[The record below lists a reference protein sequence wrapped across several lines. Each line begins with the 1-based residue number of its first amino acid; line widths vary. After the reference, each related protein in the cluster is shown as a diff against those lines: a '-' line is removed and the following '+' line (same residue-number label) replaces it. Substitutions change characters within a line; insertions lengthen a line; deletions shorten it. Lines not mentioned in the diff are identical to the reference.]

1 MVVTEIQPSKNS
13 DKKIRLAAYCRV
25 SSDSSD
31 QLNSFATQIKYYTD
45 YSKIHTE
52 YELVDIYADE
62 GISGTSMKKRDEFKR
77 LIKDC
82 EKHKIDCII
91 TKSISRF
98 ARNTSDLLTVL
109 RMLKALGVRVYFEEQ
124 ALDSEKMNAEL
135 FVTLP
140 SLAAQQESQN
150 ISDNMRWSYRK
161 RMESGAFNTTYPAF
175 GYRLSNNELI
185 VNEDEAKTVRT
196 IFALYLQGMGKQA
209 IANTLNE
216 NQIPSRK
223 GKWHCFTVDYV
234 LNNERYMGDAL
245 LQKTY
250 TTEALPFARKKNK
263 GECAKYYIE
272 NSNVAI
278 ISKETFNAVKEL
290 QKRRSVQHL
299 TNSYPLSKIIKCS
312 ECGHN
317 YRRIVINNKAYWGCS
332 YKASLKT
339 DCTTQTLLETDIY
352 DAYIT
357 MMSKLKRYKS
367 EILDNM
373 ISQLEYIE
381 NISNPNQAT
390 ISAIDKQ
397 IADLSS
403 QNIMVA
409 RLRTRGILSE
419 SEYSKQTLE
428 INSKISKLR
437 SDRKVL
443 LNDDSAEET
452 ISNLKHL
459 SEIIDK
465 FDYRE
470 QFNEEIFSDTVEL
483 IKADYDHKLV
493 FTLTGGLEL
502 TEIIR

>member
-140 SLAAQQESQN
+140 GLAAQQESQN

-317 YRRIVINNKAYWGCS
+317 YRRIVINNKAYWGVH
-332 YKASLKT
+332 
-339 DCTTQTLLETDIY
+339 I
-352 DAYIT
+352 
-357 MMSKLKRYKS
+357 KR
-367 EILDNM
+367 
-373 ISQLEYIE
+373 
-381 NISNPNQAT
+381 
-390 ISAIDKQ
+390 
-397 IADLSS
+397 
-403 QNIMVA
+403 
-409 RLRTRGILSE
+409 R
-419 SEYSKQTLE
+419 
-428 INSKISKLR
+428 
-437 SDRKVL
+437 
-443 LNDDSAEET
+443 
-452 ISNLKHL
+452 
-459 SEIIDK
+459 
-465 FDYRE
+465 
-470 QFNEEIFSDTVEL
+470 
-483 IKADYDHKLV
+483 
-493 FTLTGGLEL
+493 
-502 TEIIR
+502 

>member
-1 MVVTEIQPSKNS
+1 MVVTEIQSTKNV

-31 QLNSFATQIKYYTD
+31 QLNSFAAQIKYYTD
-45 YSKIHTE
+45 YSKTHTK

-62 GISGTSMKKRDEFKR
+62 GITGTSIKKRDEFKR

-109 RMLKALGVRVYFEEQ
+109 RMLKTLGVRVYFEEQ

-135 FVTLP
+135 FITLP
-140 SLAAQQESQN
+140 GLAAQQESQN

-161 RMESGAFNTTYPAF
+161 RMESGDFNTTYPAF
-175 GYRLSNNELI
+175 GYRMSNNELI

-209 IANTLNE
+209 IANTLNA
-216 NQIPSRK
+216 NHILPRK
-223 GKWHCFTVDYV
+223 GKWHCFSVDYI

-250 TTEALPFARKKNK
+250 TTEAFPFVRKKNK

-290 QKRRSVQHL
+290 QKRKSVQHSAV
-299 TNSYPLSKIIKCS
+299 SYPLSKIIKCH

-317 YRRIVINNKAYWGCS
+317 YRRIVINNKVYWRCS

-339 DCTTQTLLETDIY
+339 DCSTQTYLEADIY

-357 MMSKLKRYKS
+357 MMSKLKKFKS
-367 EILDNM
+367 EILDTM

-381 NISNPNQAT
+381 NISNLNQDS

-397 IADLSS
+397 IANLST
-403 QNIMVA
+403 QNHTIA

-428 INSKISKLR
+428 INSKISNLR
-437 SDRKVL
+437 SERKVL

-465 FDYRE
+465 FDCRDE
-470 QFNEEIFSDTVEL
+470 FNEEMFSDTVEQ
-483 IKADYDHKLV
+483 IKAGYDNKLV
-493 FTLTGGLEL
+493 FTLIGGLKL
-502 TEIIR
+502 TEIIK